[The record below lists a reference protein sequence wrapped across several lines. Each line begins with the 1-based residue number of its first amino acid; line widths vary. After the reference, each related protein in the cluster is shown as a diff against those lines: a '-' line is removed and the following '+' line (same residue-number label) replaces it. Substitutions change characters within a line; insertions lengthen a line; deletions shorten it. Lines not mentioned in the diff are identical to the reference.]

1 MRSTWPKSTKPE
13 ILIQPI
19 LIKNTRSNI
28 PHQVGFKRVHVLYD
42 MNVKMVYTRYTNNML
57 NAYDMTSPIT
67 VDDSYHMQEYW
78 SH

>member
-1 MRSTWPKSTKPE
+1 MAKINQT
-13 ILIQPI
+13 
-19 LIKNTRSNI
+19 KNTDTTDTHKEHPKQHS
-28 PHQVGFKRVHVLYD
+28 PQVGLKRVHVLYD

-67 VDDSYHMQEYW
+67 VDDSDHMQEYW